1 MGLQV
6 TNYNIPPSLS
16 YNQDYLK
23 YLNQSQTMNT
33 YAMGFDALSKAGNL
47 WLGLKNYN
55 MAKNSFSFNKKLM
68 SANYTNSA
76 KSYNYQMEQD
86 IRQRF
91 SQRGKSQ
98 SQLNQYMQTAEYRRK
113 LAKESL

>member
-1 MGLQV
+1 MGLQM
-6 TNYNIPPSLS
+6 TNYGISQQQS
-16 YNQDYLK
+16 YSPEYMN

-33 YAMGFDALSKAGNL
+33 YAMGFDAVNKAGNL

-76 KSYNYQMEQD
+76 KSYNYQLEQD

-91 SQRGKSQ
+91 AQRGKSQ